1 MAEQPGERPRDPGQ
15 LPPEQGAGVIEIRQQ
30 GARQGHGDDVPQA
43 GIGQGRSQPDLV
55 GKQDAGDG
63 KQQVAL
69 GGHGTRSVGQKKGLI
84 DGDQGPRPGAAA
96 D

>member
-1 MAEQPGERPRDPGQ
+1 MGTMCHRLASAR
-15 LPPEQGAGVIEIRQQ
+15 AG
-30 GARQGHGDDVPQA
+30 
-43 GIGQGRSQPDLV
+43 SQFNLV

-69 GGHGTRSVGQKKGLI
+69 GGHGARLVGQKKGLI

>member
-1 MAEQPGERPRDPGQ
+1 MVQVG
-15 LPPEQGAGVIEIRQQ
+15 QQ
-30 GARQGHGDDVPQA
+30 GARQGHGNDVPQA
-43 GIGQGRSQPDLV
+43 GVGQGRGEFDLV

-69 GGHGTRSVGQKKGLI
+69 GGHGARLVGQKKGLI